1 MVDLSI
7 IKDMIE
13 NVAFMKQLGVK
24 IDVFEPRRTVCS
36 MAAQEWFFTPMGTVA
51 AGPIFTLAETAG
63 AAILSASLDLM
74 RFSLVAK
81 KLEIVFKRPG
91 KGSLKTELKMTE
103 DEVKKIEA
111 EAEAGGGKCDAP
123 VKVEVVGE
131 DGKTVAEVLAIYRIR
146 KLG

>member
-1 MVDLSI
+1 
-7 IKDMIE
+7 
-13 NVAFMKQLGVK
+13 
-24 IDVFEPRRTVCS
+24 
-36 MAAQEWFFTPMGTVA
+36 
-51 AGPIFTLAETAG
+51 
-63 AAILSASLDLM
+63 M